1 MGESNSGL
9 PSACLSR
16 MWGPPVGWPLLHF
29 QMKRGKGPA
38 LQVHSLAPPS
48 RTSAREE
55 VQHSVLPGT
64 CFSPFLLL
72 TSHQNQKGWSF
83 FSPSF
88 LTPSYII
95 YSTFHWSYLTCSFL
109 WSYKVGGKGRRGTKP
124 PILKRYQDWMIY
136 IRMRKWILSAG
147 KSKDIQLCAED

>member
-1 MGESNSGL
+1 MAWESQTQVCRL
-9 PSACLSR
+9 PVSW

-48 RTSAREE
+48 RTLAREE

-64 CFSPFLLL
+64 CFFPFLLL
-72 TSHQNQKGWSF
+72 TSHQNEKGWSF
-83 FSPSF
+83 FSPS

-95 YSTFHWSYLTCSFL
+95 YSTFHWSYITCSFL
-109 WSYKVGGKGRRGTKP
+109 WSYKVGGEGRRGDKP

-136 IRMRKWILSAG
+136 IRMRK
-147 KSKDIQLCAED
+147 